1 LKSRAIDIIAISTTL
16 IVIAALGSF
25 VKISIWPAY
34 FFSTHESQFASLAV
48 ECNISVAAALES
60 REISGSVDVAAFG
73 TANNVSMVA
82 CHDLDVLASQ
92 MLSRGVSP
100 FKLREIYLQSLEDER
115 LPLWMLAEPPSFRW
129 EK

>member
-1 LKSRAIDIIAISTTL
+1 MKSRAIDLIAISTTL
-16 IVIAALGSF
+16 IMIVALGSV

-34 FFSTHESQFASLAV
+34 YFSTHESQFASIAV
-48 ECNISVAAALES
+48 ECNIAVAAASES
-60 REISGSVDVAAFG
+60 REISGSVDVPALA

-92 MLSRGVSP
+92 MLSRGVNL
-100 FKLREIYLQSLEDER
+100 FRLREIYLQSLEDER